1 MEAAD
6 TYSARAGF
14 SEHQTGLALDINV
27 ASLSAHFE
35 ETPEYAWL
43 AEHCWEYGF
52 ILRFPQGKEALT
64 GYLFEPWHYR
74 YVGPETAR
82 LCHEQNWTLE
92 EYWARQPACG
102 TGPAVTLAGEPLS
115 FSRTPLAL
123 EGDVYVPAGELARA
137 IGWAGTEQPDGTLL
151 LWGDRR
157 QARLSEGRSLLSGGS
172 AVPLDCPVIRANG
185 VLMVPV
191 KALCQALD
199 LPFRQ
204 GEAGLDLQER
214 ADTWD
219 WVQKMDRTCQERG
232 LTLEQ
237 AVGGLAVDC
246 LERWISP
253 AERWL
258 TPQLDLFFWAAGRK

>member
-1 MEAAD
+1 
-6 TYSARAGF
+6 
-14 SEHQTGLALDINV
+14 
-27 ASLSAHFE
+27 
-35 ETPEYAWL
+35 
-43 AEHCWEYGF
+43 
-52 ILRFPQGKEALT
+52 
-64 GYLFEPWHYR
+64 
-74 YVGPETAR
+74 
-82 LCHEQNWTLE
+82 
-92 EYWARQPACG
+92 
-102 TGPAVTLAGEPLS
+102 
-115 FSRTPLAL
+115 
-123 EGDVYVPAGELARA
+123 
-137 IGWAGTEQPDGTLL
+137 
-151 LWGDRR
+151 
-157 QARLSEGRSLLSGGS
+157 
-172 AVPLDCPVIRANG
+172 
-185 VLMVPV
+185 MVPV